1 MTEKSKAL
9 VKRSTALIKFNP
21 KVRKELVIR
30 GLTALDQVR
39 DADFY
44 FFKGKEHVI
53 RGEYDDAIENC
64 EKAIELNPEVADYY
78 HYLGRAQKNLSLY
91 DDAIENYENA
101 IELNSKVADY
111 YYEHA
116 NAQYLDS
123 IYEDSLHEDAIGNY
137 VKAIEL
143 NPKDSSTT
151 NPLAMH
157 RISLIYMMMQ
167 LRIIRRL

>member
-64 EKAIELNPEVADYY
+64 EKAIELNPKDSFYY
-78 HYLGRAQKNLSLY
+78 QSLGHAQDKLNLY
-91 DDAIENYENA
+91 DDAIENY
-101 IELNSKVADY
+101 K
-111 YYEHA
+111 
-116 NAQYLDS
+116 
-123 IYEDSLHEDAIGNY
+123 
-137 VKAIEL
+137 KAIEL
-143 NPKDSSTT
+143 KPEVVSYASLSKLECYRHIALCYKKMGLEHLELEYWEKRDS
-151 NPLAMH
+151 
-157 RISLIYMMMQ
+157 
-167 LRIIRRL
+167 LRESRRGNG